1 MMNFAQLSLS
11 MKTACARVSA
21 VHACACVCVCV
32 CVASRGV
39 LVLAWCGVAWER
51 VRSEV
56 VAVHGHSIG
65 N

>member
-21 VHACACVCVCV
+21 VHVCVCV
-32 CVASRGV
+32 RGV
-39 LVLAWCGVAWER
+39 RACVRGVRGVLAWCGVAWER